1 MSVRRRFVV
10 WLLAI
15 SVMLLLVSGIAT
27 SDQIS
32 DPLIKDSDGDGMPDD
47 WELEYGLDPMNPDDA
62 SLDYNDDGLSNL
74 EEYERKANPID
85 RDVDDDRIDNLA
97 EQEGLLGFVT
107 DPFAKDTDGD
117 GLDDLEELAGYI
129 DDMNGSQMRWVD
141 IDIEELIGLKEDFP
155 WTLDPLNPDTDGD
168 GIEDGEEVDK
178 YDFDPDVDD
187 STVDLDCDG
196 LDNIREINLTT
207 DYDRWDTDGDGL
219 SDGMEVLGTYGIITD
234 PKKVDTDSDGVDD
247 MEEVVG
253 IAPIPPSEHV
263 LTFEE
268 FIRGSAYAGE
278 YVTMK
283 AKVNRVRTSKNFDEY
298 WIDLKS
304 LDSDPGVC
312 LSGDA
317 FGVVHVGNAWHRD
330 WEHGNIFTDDSFDIT
345 LMTDDIIIITG
356 NATRKE
362 TTTRIIEVNT
372 EGSGG
377 SIFLILDPH
386 EKRWRWIPSENKII
400 YRTKFAVPDVKPVS
414 TIEPG
419 RAVTAE
425 KTPVPVKTW
434 TVEDLKKLE
443 DDREDNQAG
452 VKEKLRS
459 LLNDLKGLLNS
470 TFDSGHK
477 YRYEEKPSSRPTP
490 GSGVI
495 AGVISFILI
504 YLYLKRGEL

>member
-1 MSVRRRFVV
+1 MSVPV
-10 WLLAI
+10 WLLVI
-15 SVMLLLVSGIAT
+15 SVMLSPVSVAA
-27 SDQIS
+27 SEKIS

-47 WELEYGLDPMNPDDA
+47 WELEYGLDPLNPDDA
-62 SLDYNDDGLSNL
+62 VLDYNDDGLSNI

-97 EQEGLLGFVT
+97 ERDGLLGFVT

-117 GLDDLEELAGYI
+117 GLDDLEELAGLI
-129 DDMNGSQMRWVD
+129 DGMNESQMRWVD
-141 IDIEELIGLKEDFP
+141 IDVEELIGLKEDFP
-155 WTLDPLNPDTDGD
+155 WMLDPLNPDTDGD

-178 YDFDPDVDD
+178 YGFDPDVDD

-196 LDNIREINLTT
+196 LDNIREINLGT

-253 IAPIPPSEHV
+253 VAPIPPAEHV

-312 LSGDA
+312 LSGGA
-317 FGVVHVGNAWHRD
+317 FGVVHVGNAWHYD
-330 WEHGNIFTDDSFDIT
+330 WEHGNIFTDDIFGIT

-356 NATRKE
+356 YATRKE

-372 EGSGG
+372 DGSGG
-377 SIFLILDPH
+377 SIFLVLDPR
-386 EKRWRWIPSENKII
+386 EKRWRWIPSEGNII

-414 TIEPG
+414 TIEP

-425 KTPVPVKTW
+425 KTPVPPRRW

-452 VKEKLRS
+452 VKERLRS

-470 TFDSGHK
+470 TSDSGHG
-477 YRYEEKPSSRPTP
+477 YEEKPSSGPAPTPRPTP

-504 YLYLKRGEL
+504 YLHLRRGEL